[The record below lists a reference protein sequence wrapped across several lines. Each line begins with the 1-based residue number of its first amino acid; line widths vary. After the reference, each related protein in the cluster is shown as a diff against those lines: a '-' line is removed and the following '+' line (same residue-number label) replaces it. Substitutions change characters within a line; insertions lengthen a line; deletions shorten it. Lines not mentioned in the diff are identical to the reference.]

1 MSLLLLLG
9 GSGPAPATPESLVT
23 FASNRNPVGGF
34 FESEILDICRGN
46 AAALVLG
53 ATAANHTTDLTVTAG
68 HRHDSADS
76 RLAWRQIATHIMG
89 PTDSGYGSFG
99 ASPDETVD
107 SVVISSATTADVAVL
122 RLWLT
127 ATEVADVIPRVRVS
141 NDNSATT
148 NCNLYF
154 DFYEADGATSLG
166 SYTLTFSTATLRDR
180 AWVNGATQDLSVATV
195 DADVSTRY
203 PVLVV
208 VSADLD
214 AATEPVALH
223 EISFGVTP

>member
-1 MSLLLLLG
+1 MSLLILFG
-9 GSGPAPATPESLVT
+9 AGAPPSADLTT
-23 FASNRNPVGGF
+23 FADNRSPVGGF
-34 FESEILDICRGN
+34 FESEIMEVCRDN
-46 AAALVLG
+46 AAAIVLG
-53 ATAANHTTDLTVTAG
+53 ATGAAHTADLAVSAG
-68 HRHDSADS
+68 HKHDSTDT
-76 RLAWRQIATHIMG
+76 RLAWKQIATHLLG
-89 PTDSGYGSFG
+89 PSSASVGAFG
-99 ASPDETVD
+99 TAPDETVD
-107 SVVISSATTADVAVL
+107 AVIIDSATTADFAVL

-148 NCNLYF
+148 NCNIYF
-154 DFYEADGATSLG
+154 DFYESDGTTAIA
-166 SYTLTFSTATLRDR
+166 SYTLTFSTATARDR
-180 AWVNGATQDLSVATV
+180 VWVNGVTQDLSAATA

-203 PVLVV
+203 PVLVF